1 MSKQSKED
9 ALFLK
14 RLRDP
19 AGAIIDELK
28 QDKKYFHK
36 ALSKYDDIDYDA
48 INAENVNE
56 LNCLIDDI
64 NNTKHSY
71 ENILRDI
78 KTGEEDYGNKTE
90 EIIKRIKEHLSLIAQ
105 AKGIF
110 SDILDATFP
119 NGQREAAYV
128 KDYDDYSDDY
138 SEDWS
143 NEDY

>member
-1 MSKQSKED
+1 M
-9 ALFLK
+9 
-14 RLRDP
+14 
-19 AGAIIDELK
+19 
-28 QDKKYFHK
+28 
-36 ALSKYDDIDYDA
+36 SKYDDIDYDA
-48 INAENVNE
+48 IDAENVNE

-119 NGQREAAYV
+119 NGQREAAHV
-128 KDYDDYSDDY
+128 EDYDDYSDDY